1 MSFKVTQDF
10 ITKGQGARPGVL
22 LDSIKGLVIH
32 WIGASQSR
40 ASVIRKNFNS
50 DAYGTQYIID
60 WNDGS
65 IIQCMPENEKAYHV
79 GATSYTNLKYQLFGA
94 NNPNRYLVGIECCI
108 NDNDKIYNDYYAPDK
123 YMDLG
128 KPSDV
133 QYEALVEF
141 AADFL
146 KRNNLT
152 TDNLYRHYDITG
164 KICHV
169 WFVKDSSRWT
179 QFKADVKAKMEGDTV
194 SKQIVQIPT
203 SDIETIKLYVTNCK
217 KTLTTVYNEMVK
229 KYPGKTI
236 YVLNGGMW
244 NADGSACNSLKVDG
258 VKLSKADLFWSG
270 IYGYGFGTGPDIH
283 MTNDWDSVSNFI
295 SCTCLI
301 RGDQKVTNLGYAS
314 AQGGRRGRTGIGMNG
329 NKFVMYCSQDGSS
342 DAKTPEDL
350 RNELYNLG
358 CENAI
363 MLDSGGSSMC
373 NFNGKKITGDGRKVH
388 NWIVVVTKKKG
399 SDAVVGTTVNKTYKV
414 TPSSGLNARSGPGS
428 SYGKVGAYA
437 KGTLITVTQESNGWG
452 KTDIGWVSLEYCEL
466 VKDNSTTTV
475 TPPATDT
482 TDKTDSAD
490 SWAQDS
496 WDKAC
501 KMGLFDGTNPKN
513 NMTRQEVAVL
523 LDRLGLLK

>member
-40 ASVIRKNFNS
+40 ASVIRKNFNF
-50 DAYGTQYIID
+50 DIYGTQYIID

-108 NDNDKIYNDYYAPDK
+108 NDNDKIYNDYYDPDK

-128 KPSDV
+128 KPSEV

-194 SKQIVQIPT
+194 SKKIVQIPT

-244 NADGSACNSLKVDG
+244 NADGSPCNSLKVDG

-270 IYGYGFGTGPDIH
+270 IYGYGFETGPDVH
-283 MTNDWDSVSNFI
+283 MTNDWNSVSNFI

-301 RGDQKVTNLGYAS
+301 RGDQKVTDLGYAS

-329 NKFVMYCSQDGSS
+329 DKFVMYCSQDGSS

-358 CENAI
+358 CESAI

-428 SYGKVGAYA
+428 SYGKVGAYV

-475 TPPATDT
+475 TPPATGT

-490 SWAQDS
+490 SWAQNS